1 MTTKRHLTIFN
12 TLRLLLENEEILC
25 VFVTSR
31 HSYPHFYG
39 EFPVRTIFT
48 AYALQMNPCR
58 PTKCVDCTN
67 FPNASKTSSSKKS
80 GHEKKILFLFAVVI
94 ACNKICIC
102 IYTAGNN
109 LFSNTLFLVTIIGI
123 FPFRILSSM
132 ELPFIV

>member
-1 MTTKRHLTIFN
+1 MTSEAVFNLNKCFLKEIGVLKQLVIGKLVKIGKMITKHHLTTFN

-67 FPNASKTSSSKKS
+67 FPNASKTSSSKKN
-80 GHEKKILFLFAVVI
+80 GHEKKNSYFCSQL
-94 ACNKICIC
+94 
-102 IYTAGNN
+102 
-109 LFSNTLFLVTIIGI
+109 
-123 FPFRILSSM
+123 
-132 ELPFIV
+132 